1 MIKAMMK
8 WFGVALLLCIVW
20 FFIKD
25 TIVLHLIKQKLQY
38 EGFVMQKNEWREF
51 DLDDVAGETPASLFG
66 GSKRGQAILKYR
78 FELMYPF
85 DGSVGFYGGSDREAT
100 REQCRDHG
108 GLECREKNETAYLF
122 RTVDDGKSFTRQS
135 LGHGVVD
142 GVKKL
147 GSRYYLNVH
156 EADTFKDRTYISDDL
171 VEHWSKLGDFRIEA
185 LFGTDRFIYSQT
197 IVTTTIANRKTY
209 YYYTKDGGKTA
220 TPLND
225 RLLSYL
231 EQSKSL
237 SYNRLF
243 HVYQGRLLFLVEDKL
258 ISIDMETLEEQSIPL
273 KKPPHQLLHGMDI
286 DPESGRL
293 YIFTKDADFKPT
305 EKRKFPQLSIWFPFE
320 NTFVKFDK
328 NLPKNIYFK
337 VRKNY
342 IGGLF
347 RYKGYLTHVWTMN
360 KGKEWEFEML
370 PDYFW
375 DTASTGYGNGRIY
388 MRALVVG
395 KKDIKDGS
403 YLIMGKIKQ

>member
-1 MIKAMMK
+1 MIKK
-8 WFGVALLLCIVW
+8 VFIWLGVALALYITWHLM
-20 FFIKD
+20 FR
-25 TIVLHLIKQKLQY
+25 TIVEYLTRWELYK
-38 EGFVMQKNEWREF
+38 EGLVMQKNEWREF
-51 DLDDVAGETPASLFG
+51 DLDKVPGETPATVYG
-66 GSKRGQAILKYR
+66 MPGKQAILKYDD
-78 FELMYPF
+78 FDLMYPF
-85 DGSVGFYGGSDREAT
+85 DGSVGFYGGSDRRAM

-171 VEHWSKLGDFRIEA
+171 GEHWSKLGDFRIEA

-273 KKPPHQLLHGMDI
+273 KKPPHQLLDGMDV

-320 NTFVKFDK
+320 DIFVKFDK
-328 NLPKNIYFK
+328 GLYREVHFN
-337 VRKNY
+337 VRGNY
-342 IGGLF
+342 IGGLI
-347 RYKGYLTHVWTMN
+347 RYRGILTHIWTMN
-360 KGKEWEFEML
+360 YGKTWEFEVL
-370 PDYFW
+370 PHYFW
-375 DTASTGYGNGRIY
+375 DTADTGYGNNRIY
-388 MRALVVG
+388 MIAYVFG
-395 KKDIKDGS
+395 KKGVKKGT

>member
-1 MIKAMMK
+1 
-8 WFGVALLLCIVW
+8 
-20 FFIKD
+20 
-25 TIVLHLIKQKLQY
+25 
-38 EGFVMQKNEWREF
+38 MQKNEWREF
-51 DLDDVAGETPASLFG
+51 DLDSVPGETPATLFG
-66 GSKRGQAILKYR
+66 GLDRGQAILKYR
-78 FELMYPF
+78 FDLMYPF
-85 DGSVGFYGGSDREAT
+85 DGSVGFYGGSDRK
-100 REQCRDHG
+100 EQGEHCFI
-108 GLECREKNETAYLF
+108 EKNNSTYCSEERETAYLF

-171 VEHWSKLGDFRIEA
+171 GEHWSKLGDFRIEA

-273 KKPPHQLLHGMDI
+273 KKPPHQLLDGMDV